1 MSKQANPKLV
11 GAFVLGAVAL
21 LVAAV
26 VLLADGGFWRERPS
40 YVMYFEGSATGL
52 QVGSLV
58 VFRGVKIG
66 TVQSIGLSVDEQ
78 SLNFLVPVVIRT
90 DEYAMKNLD
99 GDTVALSDL
108 TENKDLIKRG
118 LRGRL
123 KTWSFLTGQ
132 LYIDLDFYPDKSAT
146 YHGKN
151 NGMREIPTLP
161 TEVEELTNKLD
172 KLNVEKLVDDIS
184 TISASVRSLV
194 SSPAAGHAL
203 ENLDTTLNHLASL
216 TAQLD
221 SRTSK
226 VADDVHTVMNEAAE
240 TLRTTRGA
248 LEESTATLKAGRQT
262 LASIDAGA
270 ANIAALTRADAG
282 PVLALTRA
290 SEELAATARSLRAMS
305 GEDSVTTTRLNAVL
319 KETTAAARAL
329 RVLAEAIET
338 QPESLL
344 SGRRRE
350 GPAE

>member
-11 GAFVLGAVAL
+11 GAFVLGAVTL

-78 SLNFLVPVVIRT
+78 SLSFLVPVVIRT

-123 KTWSFLTGQ
+123 KTLSFLTGQ
-132 LYIDLDFYPDKSAT
+132 LYIDLDFYADKPAT
-146 YHGKN
+146 YHGPD

-203 ENLDTTLNHLASL
+203 ENLDTTLEHLASL
-216 TAQLD
+216 TAQLN

-226 VADDVHTVMNEAAE
+226 VADDVRTVMHEATE

-248 LEESTATLKAGRQT
+248 LEESTETLKAGRKT
-262 LASIDAGA
+262 LANIDAGA

-290 SEELAATARSLRAMS
+290 SEELAATARSLRAIS

>member
-11 GAFVLGAVAL
+11 GAFVLGAVTL

-66 TVQSIGLSVDEQ
+66 TVHSIGLSVDEQ

-123 KTWSFLTGQ
+123 KTLSFLTGQ
-132 LYIDLDFYPDKSAT
+132 LYIDLDFYPDKPAT
-146 YHGKN
+146 YHGKD

-184 TISASVRSLV
+184 TISASV
-194 SSPAAGHAL
+194 
-203 ENLDTTLNHLASL
+203 
-216 TAQLD
+216 
-221 SRTSK
+221 
-226 VADDVHTVMNEAAE
+226 
-240 TLRTTRGA
+240 
-248 LEESTATLKAGRQT
+248 
-262 LASIDAGA
+262 
-270 ANIAALTRADAG
+270 
-282 PVLALTRA
+282 
-290 SEELAATARSLRAMS
+290 RSLRAMS

-350 GPAE
+350 GTAE

>member
-11 GAFVLGAVAL
+11 GAFVLGAIAL

-26 VLLADGGFWRERPS
+26 ILLADGGFWRDRPS
-40 YVMYFEGSATGL
+40 YIMYFEGSTTGL
-52 QVGSLV
+52 QIGSLV

-78 SLNFLVPVVIRT
+78 SLDFLVPVVIRT
-90 DEYAMKNLD
+90 DEYAIKNLR
-99 GDTVALSDL
+99 GDNVALSDL
-108 TENKDLIKRG
+108 TENNDLIKRG
-118 LRGRL
+118 LRARL

-146 YHGKN
+146 YHGKSS
-151 NGMREIPTLP
+151 GMREIPTLP
-161 TEVEELTNKLD
+161 TEVEELANKLD

-194 SSPAAGHAL
+194 SSPAAGNAL
-203 ENLDTTLNHLASL
+203 ENLDLTLSHLASL

-221 SRTSK
+221 SRSNEL
-226 VADDVHTVMNEAAE
+226 ADDVKEVMDETGA
-240 TLRTTRGA
+240 TLRATRTA
-248 LEESTATLKAGRQT
+248 LDQSSATLQAGTRT

-290 SEELAATARSLRAMS
+290 SEELAATARSLREMS
-305 GEDSVTTTRLNAVL
+305 GEDSPATTRLNEL
-319 KETTAAARAL
+319 MKETSAAARAL

-344 SGRRRE
+344 TGRRSE
-350 GPAE
+350 GSGQ